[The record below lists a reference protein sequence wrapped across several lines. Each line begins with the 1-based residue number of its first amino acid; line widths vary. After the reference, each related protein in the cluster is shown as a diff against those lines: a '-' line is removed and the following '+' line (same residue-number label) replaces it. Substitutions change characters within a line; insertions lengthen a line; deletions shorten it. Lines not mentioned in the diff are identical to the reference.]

1 MASAARPGR
10 SGIALV
16 TGAAQGIGRACAL
29 RLAADGHTVAV
40 NDVAD
45 DGRLSELADRIGGI
59 TAPADIADPAAVAT
73 LLVRLERLAG
83 PVEILVANAAT
94 MAMGPFLDQ
103 EPEDWWQQ
111 IEVNLSG
118 HFRVVQAVLPGM
130 RALGHGRIVVIAS
143 EWGVI
148 GQRNATAY
156 AASKAGLIALAKG
169 LARELGPQGILT
181 NCVAPSYVDTD
192 QLRVDAADAGVT
204 LEEMRARY
212 RRLMP
217 VGRLAEP
224 ADIAA
229 AVAFLASPGAG
240 AITGQILQPNGGS
253 TRARA

>member
-1 MASAARPGR
+1 MASAARPGHG
-10 SGIALV
+10 GIALV

-45 DGRLSELADRIGGI
+45 DGRLSELADLIGGI
-59 TAPADIADPAAVAT
+59 TAPADITDPAAVGAV
-73 LLVRLERLAG
+73 LARVERLAG
-83 PVEILVANAAT
+83 PVGILVANAAT
-94 MAMGPFLDQ
+94 MSMGRFLDQ
-103 EPEDWWQQ
+103 APEDWWHQV
-111 IEVNLSG
+111 EVNLSG
-118 HFRVVQAVLPGM
+118 HFRLVQAVLPGM
-130 RALGHGRIVVIAS
+130 RALGHGRIVLIAS

-148 GQRNATAY
+148 GQRNASGY

-224 ADIAA
+224 AEIAA
-229 AVAFLASPGAG
+229 AVAFLSSPGAG
-240 AITGQILQPNGGS
+240 AIIGQILQPNGGS

>member
-1 MASAARPGR
+1 MASDIKEG
-10 SGIALV
+10 SLALV
-16 TGAAQGIGRACAL
+16 TGAAQGIGRATAL

-40 NDVAD
+40 NDLTD
-45 DGRLSELADRIGGI
+45 DGRLTELSERIGGI
-59 TAPADIADPAAVAT
+59 AAPADIADPAAVRAM
-73 LLVRLERLAG
+73 VAEVEQRAG
-83 PVEILVANAAT
+83 RPVGVLVANAAA
-94 MAMGPFLDQ
+94 MAMSPFLDQ
-103 EPEDWWQQ
+103 PPQQWWHQ

-130 RALGHGRIVVIAS
+130 RTLGHGRIVVIAS

-156 AASKAGLIALAKG
+156 AASKAGLIAMVKG

-192 QLRVDAADAGVT
+192 QLRVDAEDAGLT
-204 LEEMRARY
+204 LDELRARY

-224 ADIAA
+224 AEIAA
-229 AVAFLASPGAG
+229 AVSFLASPGAG
-240 AITGQILQPNGGS
+240 AVVGQVLQPNGGS

>member
-1 MASAARPGR
+1 MVAEVEQRAGRP
-10 SGIALV
+10 
-16 TGAAQGIGRACAL
+16 
-29 RLAADGHTVAV
+29 V
-40 NDVAD
+40 NV
-45 DGRLSELADRIGGI
+45 
-59 TAPADIADPAAVAT
+59 
-73 LLVRLERLAG
+73 
-83 PVEILVANAAT
+83 LVANAAA
-94 MAMGPFLDQ
+94 MAMSPFLDQ
-103 EPEDWWQQ
+103 RPQQWWHQ

-130 RALGHGRIVVIAS
+130 RTLGHGRIVIIAS

-156 AASKAGLIALAKG
+156 AASKAGLIAMAKG

-192 QLRVDAADAGVT
+192 QLRVDAEDAGVT
-204 LEEMRARY
+204 PEEVGARY

-224 ADIAA
+224 AEIAA
-229 AVAFLASPGAG
+229 AVSFLASPGAG
-240 AITGQILQPNGGS
+240 AVIGQVLQPNGGS